1 MSSQRQR
8 LILFTRFPL
17 AGKVKTRLIPALGA
31 EGAVAL
37 HRRLVLR
44 TLRTAKAAC
53 RAANAELE
61 IRFDGGSENA
71 VQHWLGAGWTCRPQG
86 EGDLGQ
92 RMARAFKDSFHDG
105 SPATLIIGSDCP
117 ELTADLLVAAFDQL
131 PDAPAVFG
139 PANDG
144 GYYLIGLARF
154 MPELFHGITWG
165 GETVLAESLRV
176 LERNGVKPAL
186 LKPLNDI
193 DRAEDLPQWRRIA
206 KMEEG
211 DVSNVSV
218 IIPAWNEAER
228 ITAAIR
234 AAHEGRPHEIIVAD
248 GGSRD
253 DTVRIAQSHGATL
266 VSSPPNRARQ
276 MNGGAAVARGGTLL
290 FLHADTLLPANY
302 RDAVLAAL
310 RRPEVVGGAFRFR
323 IADPFPGRWLV
334 ESTTNLRSRLWQMPY
349 GDQALFV
356 RRCAFEEL
364 GGFPELPIM
373 EDYEFVRRLRR
384 LGRVALLNEAV
395 LTSGRR
401 WRRLGFLRT
410 TLINKLVI
418 VGYHCGV
425 PPAKLAALYRGRRP
439 RLRTDEAAS
448 ANSSHG
454 VGTCLVASE
463 GSEHVDPMKS
473 L

>member
-1 MSSQRQR
+1 MSGQRR
-8 LILFTRFPL
+8 KLILFARFPL

-31 EGAVAL
+31 DGAVAL

-44 TLRTAKAAC
+44 TLRTANAAC

-61 IRFDGGSENA
+61 IRFDGESENA
-71 VQHWLGAGWTCRPQG
+71 VQHWLGDGWSCRPQG
-86 EGDLGQ
+86 DGDLGR
-92 RMARAFKDSFHDG
+92 RMARAFEDSFYEG

-131 PDAPAVFG
+131 AVAPVVFG

-165 GETVLAESLRV
+165 AETVLAESLRV

-186 LKPLNDI
+186 LKPLNDV
-193 DRAEDLPQWRRIA
+193 DRVEDLSQWRRIA
-206 KMEEG
+206 EAEE
-211 DVSNVSV
+211 DDSRRVSV
-218 IIPAWNEAER
+218 IIPALNEAER
-228 ITAAIR
+228 ITATIR
-234 AAHEGRPHEIIVAD
+234 AAHEGRPHEVIVVD

-253 DTVRIAQSHGATL
+253 ESQRLAQEAGAL
-266 VSSPPNRARQ
+266 VIQSKPGRARQ
-276 MNGGAAVARGGTLL
+276 MNAGAAVARGETLL
-290 FLHADTLLPANY
+290 FLHADTRLSANY
-302 RDAVLAAL
+302 REAMLAAL
-310 RRPEVVGGAFRFR
+310 RRPDVVGGAFRFK

-334 ESTTNLRSRLWQMPY
+334 ESTTNLRSRLWRMPY

-364 GGFPELPIM
+364 GGFPDLPIM

-384 LGRVALLNEAV
+384 LGKLALLDTAV
-395 LTSGRR
+395 LTSARR
-401 WRRLGFLRT
+401 WQRLGFLRT

-418 VGYHCGV
+418 LGYRCGV
-425 PPAKLAALYRGRRP
+425 PPVKLAALYRGRNP
-439 RLRTDEAAS
+439 RSQAAEAATATS
-448 ANSSHG
+448 PR
-454 VGTCLVASE
+454 TI
-463 GSEHVDPMKS
+463 
-473 L
+473 